1 MLTSQVFKSRTGLHY
16 TIRLTHKGV
25 SSLPNSIK
33 AESFTNK
40 NSALQFINN
49 LQVPLF
55 FWENLAQANSFFSYA
70 NWNNTNPW
78 SSIENYIA
86 QALSQ
91 GSVQAYKTA
100 SISELDD
107 SRQLRRFKDTLGK
120 RFELQPAASLLVNT
134 VADVK
139 PVHDQLS
146 AKQILQ
152 DLEITAHSA
161 EVINKS
167 LNLPTGNGNSIELLQ
182 AALVKG
188 DIVLTQLPEPLKP
201 STGQDLVETV
211 FEAAKSPSD
220 PPPARDSKESKGS
233 SDETES
239 TSSDSQSTSTESTP
253 ADSTSTESQSTPAEQ
268 EATVRDDKKTAE
280 GLKEAAKAGTP
291 FCEECQKD
299 DDEKAA

>member
-1 MLTSQVFKSRTGLHY
+1 MLTSQVFKSRTGQHY
-16 TIRLTHKGV
+16 TLRLTHKGV

-33 AESFTNK
+33 AESFTN
-40 NSALQFINN
+40 NNAALQFVTN

-55 FWENLAQANSFFSYA
+55 FWENLAQANSFYSYA
-70 NWNNTNPW
+70 NWNNANPW
-78 SSIENYIA
+78 ASIEHYIA

-100 SISELDD
+100 SISELDE

-139 PVHDQLS
+139 PVLNSLS
-146 AKQILQ
+146 ATKILQ

-167 LNLPTGNGNSIELLQ
+167 LNLPTGKGNSIEALKT
-182 AALVKG
+182 ALVNG

-201 STGQDLVETV
+201 STSQDLVETV
-211 FEAAKSPSD
+211 FEAAKSSD
-220 PPPARDSKESKGS
+220 EPPPPVAEATAPPPVS
-233 SDETES
+233 
-239 TSSDSQSTSTESTP
+239 
-253 ADSTSTESQSTPAEQ
+253 ADSNSSAVSKTPTTSPTRAEN
-268 EATVRDDKKTAE
+268 ATADALTKAAE
-280 GLKEAAKAGTP
+280 EGTP
-291 FCEECQKD
+291 FCEEC
-299 DDEKAA
+299 EKAKDAA